1 MSGNPHQKYRPYLS
15 LFQMK
20 RILSY
25 VLKECIDN
33 EDEEIISTL
42 KLQIFK
48 AENSLS
54 VPASKP
60 LISRLGIETTGD
72 EFPEPK
78 MPIPSISPPLRE
90 TLTETE
96 EDEIMKQLMNPMN
109 SPKIGES

>member
-20 RILSY
+20 RILAY
-25 VLKECIDN
+25 IGQGKDDA
-33 EDEEIISTL
+33 DEEIISTL

-60 LISRLGIETTGD
+60 LLSRLGLGED

-78 MPIPSISPPLRE
+78 MPIPPIPSISPPLRE

-109 SPKIGES
+109 SPKSGES

>member
-20 RILSY
+20 KILAY
-25 VLKECIDN
+25 IGKGKDDA
-33 EDEEIISTL
+33 DEEIISTL

-60 LISRLGIETTGD
+60 LLSRLGLGED

-78 MPIPSISPPLRE
+78 MPIPSIPILRE